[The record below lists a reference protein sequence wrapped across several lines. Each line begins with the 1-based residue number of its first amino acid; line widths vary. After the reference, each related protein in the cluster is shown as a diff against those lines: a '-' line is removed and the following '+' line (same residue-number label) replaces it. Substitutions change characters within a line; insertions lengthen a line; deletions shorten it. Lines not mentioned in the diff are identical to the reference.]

1 MKLLVIIAHGS
12 RLESSNKE
20 IHNLAEKL
28 KINNIDNNLKI
39 TYAFLELCEPS
50 INKSIKD
57 EIINGCNEIEV
68 FPYFLAAGK
77 HVKDDIPKEIDKLKE
92 EYPDIKFK
100 ILPHLGSCK
109 EIVSLIFSQL
119 QDKD

>member
-20 IHNLAEKL
+20 IQNLAEKL
-28 KINNIDNNLKI
+28 IINNIDDNLKI
-39 TYAFLELCEPS
+39 TYAFLELCEPT
-50 INKSIKD
+50 IYKSIKN
-57 EIINGCNEIEV
+57 EIVNGCNEIEV

-109 EIVSLIFSQL
+109 EIVPLIFSQL
-119 QDKD
+119 QDKE